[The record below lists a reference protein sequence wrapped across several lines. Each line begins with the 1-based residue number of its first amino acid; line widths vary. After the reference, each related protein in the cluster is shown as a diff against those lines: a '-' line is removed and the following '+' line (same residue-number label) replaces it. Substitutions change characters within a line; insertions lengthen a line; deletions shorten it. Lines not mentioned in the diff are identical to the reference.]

1 MISCITFPVCFPDLS
16 VTAAGQHE
24 IEEMSG
30 RRKSIVRPVKSML
43 LTELKETVG
52 IALSSLFTKC
62 NLLLFT
68 QKLSV
73 LFHNLIAF
81 HVIFHELI

>member
-1 MISCITFPVCFPDLS
+1 MKLKKCQAGENLLS
-16 VTAAGQHE
+16 YLLKV
-24 IEEMSG
+24 
-30 RRKSIVRPVKSML
+30 L
-43 LTELKETVG
+43 LTETVETVG